1 METGK
6 VKNPQTR
13 KSEEPTAN
21 DHYRPSQKS
30 DQNNETEKN
39 QLPTKNHEIRER
51 DNINTDVNTFKQQMV
66 EQFNSMKKSF
76 LAEVNI
82 FKDDLSSFRDP
93 PNTNNKIDNT
103 NHMSDRL
110 RKALQDQAS
119 TLKGNSQD
127 VLLSKIIV
135 PPDSS

>member
-1 METGK
+1 M
-6 VKNPQTR
+6 KNPR
-13 KSEEPTAN
+13 
-21 DHYRPSQKS
+21 HYRPSQKS
-30 DQNNETEKN
+30 SQNNETEKN

-93 PNTNNKIDNT
+93 PNTNNKIDNI
-103 NHMSDRL
+103 NRMSDRL

-135 PPDSS
+135 PTDSS

>member
-21 DHYRPSQKS
+21 DHCRPSQKS
-30 DQNNETEKN
+30 SQNNEAEN

-51 DNINTDVNTFKQQMV
+51 ENINTDINTFKQQMA

-93 PNTNNKIDNT
+93 PNTNNKIDNI
-103 NHMSDRL
+103 NRMSDRL

-127 VLLSKIIV
+127 VSLSKIIV
-135 PPDSS
+135 PTDSS